1 MENGQ
6 GFGNNG
12 NVRVGQPIGN
22 PVNAGNTVNVGNVV
36 NVVNVGNV
44 ANIGNVVNVVQ
55 PGLIRS

>member
-12 NVRVGQPIGN
+12 NVRAGQRIGH
-22 PVNAGNTVNVGNVV
+22 PVIVGNTVNIV
-36 NVVNVGNV
+36 
-44 ANIGNVVNVVQ
+44 NIGNGGQ

>member
-12 NVRVGQPIGN
+12 NVRVGQRIGN
-22 PVNAGNTVNVGNVV
+22 PVNAGNPVNVGNVV
-36 NVVNVGNV
+36 N
-44 ANIGNVVNVVQ
+44 IENVVNVVQ